1 MKLTFPL
8 VLFLVFLVLKLT
20 DVITWSWWWI
30 TAPIWLPFGVW
41 AVCMLVVAFIYLFET
56 PEQKQTRK
64 LKESVDAFSR
74 AFRKSRS

>member
-20 DVITWSWWWI
+20 NAIAWSWWWVS
-30 TAPIWLPFGVW
+30 APLWIPFAVW
-41 AVCMLVVAFIYLFET
+41 AVCMLVIGFIYLFET
-56 PEQKQTRK
+56 PEQKKARK
-64 LKESVDAFSR
+64 LQESVDAFSR